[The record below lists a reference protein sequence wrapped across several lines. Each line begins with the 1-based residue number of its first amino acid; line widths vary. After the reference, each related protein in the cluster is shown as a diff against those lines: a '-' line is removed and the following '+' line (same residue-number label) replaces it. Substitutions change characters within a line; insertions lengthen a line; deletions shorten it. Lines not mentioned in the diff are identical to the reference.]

1 MRTWPEG
8 MKLAQQMNFRFPQ
21 FVPTPLSQIIPSA
34 SPEAITLIT
43 DLLKYDPNQR
53 PTASQALQY
62 PFFQVRLRGENGT
75 QQVSLYVAD
84 PQVVCSGQRYSTTT
98 GSEPIHRPGQH
109 IWCTCGLELK
119 CPSS

>member
-62 PFFQVRLRGENGT
+62 PFFQVRLRGE
-75 QQVSLYVAD
+75 
-84 PQVVCSGQRYSTTT
+84 
-98 GSEPIHRPGQH
+98 
-109 IWCTCGLELK
+109 K
-119 CPSS
+119 